1 MESKFKY
8 KNYLDGKMLI
18 NNYLKNSIIKDS
30 NTKLEDIISF
40 EPGKILDNF
49 EKLNS
54 LKYSDFIGNKL
65 EKNIFLEEVIINKFE
80 NKFLM
85 YFNSIKNLEKS
96 SKEKLF
102 PKYFNNEKDEYL
114 LIFDLSLQL
123 FQKAIIFLDKI
134 SIENNDNE
142 IDLEKIYSLS
152 FVKLYLYKFVGFTKN
167 DISKIDDYKD
177 IFQVINDIQNNRFK
191 YIIDIYILKLYYYYL
206 DNLCI

>member
-8 KNYLDGKMLI
+8 KNYLDGKMMI

-177 IFQVINDIQNNRFK
+177 IFQVITWNHLYGFGGNRNYNNKKIVKMIQ
-191 YIIDIYILKLYYYYL
+191 
-206 DNLCI
+206 

>member
-8 KNYLDGKMLI
+8 KNYLDGKMMI

-134 SIENNDNE
+134 SIENNYNE

-152 FVKLYLYKFVGFTKN
+152 FVKLYLYKFVGYKKN

-177 IFQVINDIQNNRFK
+177 IFQVINDIQNNKFK
-191 YIIDIYILKLYYYYL
+191 YIIDIYILKLYYYY
-206 DNLCI
+206 

>member
-1 MESKFKY
+1 M
-8 KNYLDGKMLI
+8 I

-54 LKYSDFIGNKL
+54 LKNSDFIGNKL

-142 IDLEKIYSLS
+142 IDLEKIYSLT

-177 IFQVINDIQNNRFK
+177 IFQVINDIQNNKFK
-191 YIIDIYILKLYYYYL
+191 YIIDIYILKLYYYY
-206 DNLCI
+206 

>member
-8 KNYLDGKMLI
+8 KNYLDGKMMI

-167 DISKIDDYKD
+167 DISKIDDYKN
-177 IFQVINDIQNNRFK
+177 IFQVINDIQNNKFK
-191 YIIDIYILKLYYYYL
+191 YIIDIYILKLYYYY
-206 DNLCI
+206 

>member
-8 KNYLDGKMLI
+8 KNYLDGKMMI

-85 YFNSIKNLEKS
+85 YSNSIKNLEKS

-114 LIFDLSLQL
+114 LIFDLSLEL

-142 IDLEKIYSLS
+142 INLEKIYSLS

-177 IFQVINDIQNNRFK
+177 IFQVINDIQNKKFK
-191 YIIDIYILKLYYYYL
+191 YIINIYKES
-206 DNLCI
+206 

>member
-177 IFQVINDIQNNRFK
+177 IFQVINDIQNNKFK

>member
-8 KNYLDGKMLI
+8 KNYLDGKMMI

-177 IFQVINDIQNNRFK
+177 IFQVINDIQNNKFK
-191 YIIDIYILKLYYYYL
+191 YIIDIYILKLYYYY
-206 DNLCI
+206 